1 MRRYVKR
8 IDRPITM
15 QQLCMECKMTENRL
29 VELNE
34 LTSSQLYVGQRLII
48 EEMNGQEYV
57 VQPFDTLDKIAV
69 AFGVDRATIEAY
81 NQIDNVFLGQK
92 IFVPREY

>member
-8 IDRPITM
+8 IERPITM
-15 QQLCMECKMTENRL
+15 QKLCSECKMTQARL

-57 VQPFDTLDKIAV
+57 VQPFDTLERIATT
-69 AFGVDRATIEAY
+69 FGVDKATIEAY

-92 IFVPREY
+92 IFVPRE